1 MQTLEELKEEELLN
15 KKIRQKRRIRGVL
28 IIVNALLIAYAGYLT
43 VASIVDAVKNNQ
55 EREQGEII
63 TLLDKSPADSLE
75 LYNEYV
81 NSKYSIVDVATYGK
95 YLLVSSSRVT
105 PTSFMNKGTATL
117 FKVVENNPTFNE
129 PNLVYNLNENI
140 NSQIDLFSLAEGDYL
155 IYSNFDVSKPNIRN
169 AYHYTG
175 ITLFEET
182 LYSLP
187 LEDGTRTKITI
198 KGKES
203 SPALVVSVT
212 NVSAAPETYY
222 DFVVLN
228 TATTKTDIPSWVE
241 ELDKDYSIKYVDNL
255 VDAYKTY
262 APYAINLIDGE
273 ELIITNYINTTNG
286 TKSSVIG
293 SGALEGLDTNNSIR
307 ELGGYVFNAGYGI
320 GTDGSELMNSISQAS
335 IAIKNNLEETHRGKM
350 TVVVGNEL
358 DSEEA
363 YQQVKEIFELK

>member
-1 MQTLEELKEEELLN
+1 MQTLEELKTEESLN

-28 IIVNALLIAYAGYLT
+28 IIVNALLIAYAGYLS
-43 VASIVDAVKNNQ
+43 VASIIDLIKDNKQ
-55 EREQGEII
+55 REQGDVI
-63 TLLDKSPADSLE
+63 TLLDKTTDKSLE
-75 LYNEYV
+75 LYNEYITEST
-81 NSKYSIVDVATYGK
+81 NIVDVATYGK
-95 YLLVSSSRVT
+95 YLLTSKSKVT
-105 PTSFMNKGTATL
+105 HNTFVNEGSVTL
-117 FKVVENNPTFNE
+117 FKVVEKNPVFGE
-129 PNLVYNLNENI
+129 PNLVYTLDGNI
-140 NSQIDLFSLAEGDYL
+140 NSQIDLFSLSEGDYL
-155 IYSNFDVSKPNIRN
+155 IYSNFDVSKPNLRN

-187 LEDGTRTKITI
+187 LEDGSRTKITI
-198 KGKES
+198 KGKDS

-228 TATTKTDIPSWVE
+228 TATTKTDIPAWVDK
-241 ELDKDYSIKYVDNL
+241 LDKDYSIKYVDSL

-273 ELIITNYINTTNG
+273 ELIISNYINNNG
-286 TKSSVIG
+286 SKSSMIE
-293 SGALEGLDTNNSIR
+293 SGVLEGLDTNNSIR

-363 YQQVKEIFELK
+363 YQQVKELFELK